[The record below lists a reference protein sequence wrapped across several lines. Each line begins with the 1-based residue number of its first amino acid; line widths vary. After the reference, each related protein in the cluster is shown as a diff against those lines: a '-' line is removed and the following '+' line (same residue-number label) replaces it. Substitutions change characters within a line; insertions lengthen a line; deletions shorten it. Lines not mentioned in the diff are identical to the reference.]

1 MNRVFINVTGSGARQ
16 TLADPPGGTTAV
28 AAVVLSVCS
37 SSSTTEPPCPSHAT
51 TYTTR
56 SDGGSN
62 DFHVHYSLDDDP
74 SFVFMIHVAYI
85 YARIRKTVYV
95 REHTHTHTHIINVI
109 LCVRLIPIRSAV
121 NNNCGKRDDRGSDSA
136 VHVTP
141 RIPKRRRLYPR
152 PRHDAKA

>member
-37 SSSTTEPPCPSHAT
+37 SSTTKPPSPSYTHTT

-56 SDGGSN
+56 SGGGSN
-62 DFHVHYSLDDDP
+62 DFHVHYSLDADP

-95 REHTHTHTHIINVI
+95 REHIHT
-109 LCVRLIPIRSAV
+109 L
-121 NNNCGKRDDRGSDSA
+121 
-136 VHVTP
+136 
-141 RIPKRRRLYPR
+141 
-152 PRHDAKA
+152 